1 MTYEEFKAE
10 YTKLFSCS
18 MKYSP
23 DQAGSSYF
31 MDKMA
36 ALADSYPEYENRIE
50 EEACAARAVK

>member
-10 YTKLFSCS
+10 YTKLFGYS

-23 DQAGSSYF
+23 DQVGSSHF

-36 ALADSYPEYENRIE
+36 ALADAYPEYEERIE
-50 EEACAARAVK
+50 DEACAVEAVK